1 MSKGRLLTEAYVDFS
16 RVVRAGLRSSVAR
29 NAASLYVVHFVN
41 YLVPLIMVPY
51 LARVLGPRAWGL
63 VAFAQAFGQYL
74 ILIVEYGFNLSATR
88 EVARCRDALERRA
101 DLFAGVLGAK
111 AVLAFLVLVVAFVVA
126 HWVPIFREHPKIL
139 WAGVFWALAT
149 AFNLMWYF
157 QGLER
162 MRLVATLEIGAK
174 VVALM
179 GVLVL
184 VEGPEDGWKVLALTG
199 VASLFSTAAGLAL
212 AYSEIPVRLPSW
224 KGVWETLRLGWNM
237 FLFRSAVSLY
247 TVGNVFILGLFAPPH
262 IVGYYAGAEK
272 LSKAF
277 LGLLGPISQAL
288 YPRLSHLVQHSLTEA
303 ARLARVGLKVMG
315 VGGMVLGLMVFALA
329 PFLVRF
335 LLGEGYEQAIPV
347 VRILSLLVPL
357 IALSN
362 VLGIQWMLPLG
373 LERPF
378 NAIILSA
385 GLINLA
391 LAVLLAPR
399 YAHVGM
405 ALAVVVSEAFVT
417 LAIWG
422 VLQRRNM
429 NPIIFG
435 RNKEGE
441 KCM

>member
-1 MSKGRLLTEAYVDFS
+1 M
-16 RVVRAGLRSSVAR
+16 
-29 NAASLYVVHFVN
+29 
-41 YLVPLIMVPY
+41 
-51 LARVLGPRAWGL
+51 
-63 VAFAQAFGQYL
+63 
-74 ILIVEYGFNLSATR
+74 
-88 EVARCRDALERRA
+88 
-101 DLFAGVLGAK
+101 
-111 AVLAFLVLVVAFVVA
+111 
-126 HWVPIFREHPKIL
+126 
-139 WAGVFWALAT
+139 
-149 AFNLMWYF
+149 
-157 QGLER
+157 
-162 MRLVATLEIGAK
+162 
-174 VVALM
+174 
-179 GVLVL
+179 
-184 VEGPEDGWKVLALTG
+184 
-199 VASLFSTAAGLAL
+199 
-212 AYSEIPVRLPSW
+212 
-224 KGVWETLRLGWNM
+224 
-237 FLFRSAVSLY
+237 
-247 TVGNVFILGLFAPPH
+247 
-262 IVGYYAGAEK
+262 GYYAGAEK

-315 VGGMVLGLMVFALA
+315 VGGMVLGLVVFVLA

-422 VLQRRNM
+422 VLQRRHM